1 MPARRSSATDV
12 RSDAAR
18 PRTPKR
24 SRKQSSLT
32 TGSVQPRTVPGRPFL
47 VSLGWT
53 IRDYAKRVWDNS
65 GEDNVLFLA
74 GGITFNLLLAA
85 VPFLLL
91 LASGITYLLPIIVH
105 DAAFTTGDPVREF
118 IDRLL
123 PAHNHGESSTLDN
136 LIGTMLQGRKSVTL
150 YSAIGFIWFSTRL
163 FGSLR
168 TVLASVFDIESER
181 GIIAGKI
188 FDVKIT
194 IVATLLFVA
203 NVLVSGYILIATKAG
218 AERLRELGIRNDVM
232 GNVEY
237 AIGRGLAFVFIALM
251 FFALY
256 KYLPIRRVRAR
267 AAWVATL
274 FTSVAF
280 EAARIVFSYYTET
293 FNPGGLYQGTLT
305 AIVVLVVWFYYAAL
319 IFILG
324 GEVGQ
329 VHELRRVRKRQRE
342 VFTD

>member
-1 MPARRSSATDV
+1 MA
-12 RSDAAR
+12 
-18 PRTPKR
+18 
-24 SRKQSSLT
+24 
-32 TGSVQPRTVPGRPFL
+32 GRPLL

-53 IRDYAKRVWDNS
+53 IRDYVKRVWDNA

-85 VPFLLL
+85 VPFVLL
-91 LASGITYLLPIIVH
+91 LASGITFLLPLIVP
-105 DAAFTTGDPVREF
+105 DGSITSADPVSEF

-123 PAHNHGESSTLDN
+123 PAHQHGPNSTIDRV
-136 LIGTMLQGRKSVTL
+136 IGDLLRGRNSVTL
-150 YSAIGFIWFSTRL
+150 YSAIGFVWFSTRL

-203 NVLVSGYILIATKAG
+203 NVLVSGYILLATKIG
-218 AERLRELGIRNDVM
+218 AERLRALGIRNEVM
-232 GNVEY
+232 GTVEY
-237 AIGRGLAFVFIALM
+237 AIGRGLAFAFISLM

-256 KYLPIRRVRAR
+256 KYLPVRRVRAR
-267 AAWVATL
+267 TAWVATA
-274 FTSVAF
+274 FTSIAF
-280 EAARIVFSYYTET
+280 EAARIVFSFYADT
-293 FNPGGLYQGTLT
+293 FNPGGLYRGTLT
-305 AIVVLVVWFYYAAL
+305 AIVVLVLWFYYAAL

-329 VHELRRVRKRQRE
+329 VYELRRVRRLQRE
-342 VFTD
+342 VFTE

>member
-1 MPARRSSATDV
+1 M
-12 RSDAAR
+12 
-18 PRTPKR
+18 
-24 SRKQSSLT
+24 
-32 TGSVQPRTVPGRPFL
+32 
-47 VSLGWT
+47 
-53 IRDYAKRVWDNS
+53 WDNS

-74 GGITFNLLLAA
+74 GGIAFNLILAA
-85 VPFLLL
+85 VPFILLL
-91 LASGITYLLPIIVH
+91 VGGATFLLPH
-105 DAAFTTGDPVREF
+105 LVRDMPLNTSQSVADF

-123 PAHNHGESSTLDN
+123 PAHAHGQTSAIDKMINDVVRTRGSLT
-136 LIGTMLQGRKSVTL
+136 I

-194 IVATLLFVA
+194 VLSTLLFVA
-203 NVLVSGYILIATKAG
+203 SMTVSTYILLATHSG
-218 AERLRELGIRNDVM
+218 ATALVDLGLRKDVM
-232 GNVEY
+232 GSLEY
-237 AIGRGLAFVFIALM
+237 WIGRGLAFLFIALM

-256 KYLPIRRVRAR
+256 KYLPIRRVRAKTAWM
-267 AAWVATL
+267 AAT

-280 EAARIVFSYYTET
+280 ELARAAFSYYTAT
-293 FNPGGLYQGTLT
+293 FNPASLYTGALA
-305 AIVVLVVWFYYAAL
+305 AIVIVVVWTYYAAL

-329 VHELRRVRKRQRE
+329 VFELRRVRKLQRE
-342 VFTD
+342 VFE